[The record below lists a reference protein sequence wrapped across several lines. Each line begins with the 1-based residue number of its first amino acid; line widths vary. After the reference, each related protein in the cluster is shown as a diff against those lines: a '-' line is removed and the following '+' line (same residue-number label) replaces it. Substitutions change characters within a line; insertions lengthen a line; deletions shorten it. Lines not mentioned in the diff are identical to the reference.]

1 MTPVTRNM
9 SGYPLWNL
17 NGKICVRCNNHVFF
31 FISRHKQK
39 KHRPMTPRLFLLRL
53 CFRRALERGA
63 FGAPA
68 SVSGSLCRTD
78 GIRRHGDKSICGT
91 HRGTSGV
98 WHEDALRCKT
108 NHIRE
113 AVTKNHGFL
122 LFILGL
128 YSLLIWL
135 FHKIVVSQNGWSI
148 MENPITSSS
157 RASRWRKFQKKKELY
172 SKERICL

>member
-1 MTPVTRNM
+1 MR
-9 SGYPLWNL
+9 GYFHWSL
-17 NGKICVRCNNHVFF
+17 NHKNISVRCNICHMFPMPHVCIFPAPN
-31 FISRHKQK
+31 KK

-63 FGAPA
+63 FATLA

-78 GIRRHGDKSICGT
+78 GIRRHSDKSICGT
-91 HRGTSGV
+91 HCGTSGV
-98 WHEDALRCKT
+98 WHEDALRCKA

-128 YSLLIWL
+128 YSLLIWV
-135 FHKIVVSQNGWSI
+135 FSENSGIPKWMVYNGK
-148 MENPITSSS
+148 P
-157 RASRWRKFQKKKELY
+157 Y
-172 SKERICL
+172 